1 MTPKQL
7 RYFICTAEEGSFAAA
22 SRVLFIAQPSL
33 SQQIANL
40 EAELGVEV
48 FLRQARGVLLTEAG
62 EKLLEHAHAILRQI
76 DAASADVS
84 STADNPQGTVKLGLT
99 QSICNLLPLYLV
111 EAAAKSYPGIEMDI
125 TAGLS
130 SNLQQWLRE
139 GAIDIAVYPDLEP
152 DTNEF
157 KRQALIREP
166 LYFVTSKPAGKLPLR
181 GRGKHRHIRF
191 HDLTAFQFILPSSS
205 RDVHGSLV
213 KRYETETGIAL
224 KKRPGLGQLMSNI
237 SFVLTGECECLLP
250 WNAIHHLVDSGLVTA
265 ALVVEPEMRRD
276 IFIHTDRNRPLTAAM
291 GKSIELI
298 EDCTR
303 QAHAQNKW
311 KGELLYSAHE
321 VSAQQ

>member
-139 GAIDIAVYPDLEP
+139 GAIALNPLANFHCAGGANIAIFDSM
-152 DTNEF
+152 
-157 KRQALIREP
+157 
-166 LYFVTSKPAGKLPLR
+166 TS
-181 GRGKHRHIRF
+181 RH
-191 HDLTAFQFILPSSS
+191 SSS
-205 RDVHGSLV
+205 SYPVV
-213 KRYETETGIAL
+213 AATCMAL
-224 KKRPGLGQLMSNI
+224 
-237 SFVLTGECECLLP
+237 
-250 WNAIHHLVDSGLVTA
+250 W
-265 ALVVEPEMRRD
+265 
-276 IFIHTDRNRPLTAAM
+276 
-291 GKSIELI
+291 
-298 EDCTR
+298 
-303 QAHAQNKW
+303 
-311 KGELLYSAHE
+311 
-321 VSAQQ
+321 